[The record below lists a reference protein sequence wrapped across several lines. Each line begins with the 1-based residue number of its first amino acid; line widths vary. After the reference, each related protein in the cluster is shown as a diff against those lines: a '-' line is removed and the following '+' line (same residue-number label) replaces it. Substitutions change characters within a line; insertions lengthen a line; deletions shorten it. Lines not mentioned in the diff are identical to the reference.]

1 MRYVAR
7 VGDRELQIEVAPRGG
22 GRFTVTLDG
31 RTRDVARRGEG
42 ALLWLSIDGEPR
54 EATVV
59 RRTTGA
65 ASSADGRPAG
75 PAGAEYGVEVSG
87 RPYTVTLLD
96 PLRRAAGA
104 SARPD
109 VEGPVEVRAIMPG
122 KVAALLVKEGQEVKS
137 GQGVVVVEAMKMENE
152 LVSPKEGRVTRI
164 RVRPGE
170 TVESGSALFIIE

>member
-7 VGDRELQIEVAPRGG
+7 VGERELQVEVAPRGG

-31 RTRDVARRGEG
+31 RTREVSRRGEG

-59 RRTTGA
+59 RETGA
-65 ASSADGRPAG
+65 PSAADGG
-75 PAGAEYGVEVSG
+75 PGARAGAEYGVEISG
-87 RPYTVTLLD
+87 RPYTVRLLD
-96 PLRRAAGA
+96 PLRRG
-104 SARPD
+104 SVLARED
-109 VEGPVEVRAIMPG
+109 IEGPVEVRAIMPG
-122 KVAALLVKEGQEVKS
+122 RIAALLVKEGQEVRS

-152 LVSPKEGRVTRI
+152 LVAPKEGRVTRI

-170 TVESGSALFIIE
+170 TVEAGSALFIVE

>member
-7 VGDRELQIEVAPRGG
+7 VGERELQIEVAPRGG

-31 RTRDVARRGEG
+31 RTREVARRGEG
-42 ALLWLSIDGEPR
+42 ALLWLSIDGEAR

-59 RRTTGA
+59 RQTSGA
-65 ASSADGRPAG
+65 ASAAG
-75 PAGAEYGVEVSG
+75 SSPGARAEAEYGVEVSG

-96 PLRRAAGA
+96 PLRRA
-104 SARPD
+104 SAPARTD

-122 KVAALLVKEGQEVKS
+122 KIAALLVKEGQEVRS

-152 LVSPKEGRVTRI
+152 LVAPKQGRVTRI

-170 TVESGSALFIIE
+170 TVEAGSALFIVE